1 MTKDIRQSAKFAE
14 FMMSIG
20 WKALKINSST
30 CYLRKIPL
38 MSNFA
43 KIPRPGEI
51 YPIEDYKYF
60 IRENNVFR
68 LKLAPYISYNNKK
81 FQKKKNQLLHNGFTI
96 DMNPFSP
103 TTTIEIDLKKPLE
116 VLFQNFSQAKRRA
129 VRRALKNKIEVKIS
143 SDIESFVKIRQN
155 QYFPFG
161 FLVNKETR
169 NIWQSFAPGNAELL
183 LACQNNMKYSPPQ
196 TQAIAQNCGE
206 RPIAGILLLMYNKIA
221 YYWFAS
227 ALKRGKQLFAPT
239 LLVWEALKLAKKR
252 GCTVFDFEG
261 IYDSR
266 FPKAAESWKGFTK
279 FKEGFGGKIITYC
292 ENLTS

>member
-1 MTKDIRQSAKFAE
+1 
-14 FMMSIG
+14 
-20 WKALKINSST
+20 
-30 CYLRKIPL
+30 

-43 KIPRPGEI
+43 KIPRPEEI
-51 YPIEDYKYF
+51 YPIGDYKYF

-68 LKLAPYISYNNKK
+68 LKLAPHISSNNKK
-81 FQKKKNQLLHNGFTI
+81 FQKKKNNLLKNGFTV
-96 DMNPFSP
+96 DMNPFNP
-103 TTTIEIDLKKPLE
+103 TTTIVINLKKPLE

-129 VRRALKNKIEVKIS
+129 VRRAIKNRIEVKIS
-143 SDIESFVKIRQN
+143 NDIESFIKIRQS

-161 FLVNKETR
+161 FLINKETR

-183 LACQNNMKYSPPQ
+183 LACQNNMKSYSP
-196 TQAIAQNCGE
+196 QNSA
-206 RPIAGILLLMYNKIA
+206 IAGILLLFYNRIA

-266 FPKAAESWKGFTK
+266 FPKAAESWKGFTR
-279 FKEGFGGKIITYC
+279 FKEGFGGKKVTFM
-292 ENLTS
+292 ENFTI

>member
-1 MTKDIRQSAKFAE
+1 MTKDIRQSAKFAA
-14 FMMSIG
+14 FMESLG
-20 WKALKINSST
+20 WRASKINSST

-43 KIPRPGEI
+43 KIPRPEEI

-68 LKLAPYISYNNKK
+68 LKLAPHISSNNKK
-81 FQKKKNQLLHNGFTI
+81 FQKKNLVKKGFTV
-96 DMNPFSP
+96 DMNPFNP
-103 TTTIEIDLKKPLE
+103 TTTIVINLKKPLE
-116 VLFQNFSQAKRRA
+116 VLFQNFSQTKRRA
-129 VRRALKNKIEVKIS
+129 VRRAIKNRIEVKIS
-143 SDIESFVKIRQN
+143 NDIESFIKIRQS

-161 FLVNKETR
+161 FLINKETR
-169 NIWQSFAPGNAELL
+169 NIWQSFAPHNATLL
-183 LACQNNMKYSPPQ
+183 LAYQNNIKYSPPQ
-196 TQAIAQNCGE
+196 TQAIAQNSGGE
-206 RPIAGILLLMYNKIA
+206 PIAGILLLMYNKIA

-227 ALKRGKQLFAPT
+227 SLKRGKQLFAPT

-266 FPKAAESWKGFTK
+266 FPKAAESWKGFTR
-279 FKEGFGGKIITYC
+279 FKEGFGGKKVTFM
-292 ENLTS
+292 ENFTI